1 MPPCASPRV
10 TVTMDCLHTGEGS
23 QTKSSVSSSPDVK
36 ASRKTSST
44 SSSKHKDKKNVTK
57 RFSFTTNK
65 LQSKSS
71 GGAEVTEVVM
81 EEEEEDDER
90 EEEFVEEETVI
101 GPVEQEARLPKSL
114 QQCSKLDFK
123 TSALTWYTHKC
134 LPLPLH
140 GSTLQ
145 LHPLGD
151 RVYLCGG
158 VTESSGPNS
167 SLLYCS
173 IRNLGKWTKAASGV
187 PHFYCP
193 SVMLEEELVLVSGI
207 SAGSKKLTPALSSYN
222 LSSQLWVQR
231 HAPLPTARSSTCA
244 FVFREYMIVMGGQ
257 NEKGEIVGT
266 VDVLHLPSQ
275 QWHGSAPLPVPTA
288 GASMVI
294 CENVVYLVGG
304 VGRLT
309 WIQTVQC
316 AKIKKIISSS
326 QHFTSDLRSSS
337 SLTSSRRSS
346 GVWRCLHDCPFTK
359 MTALCSGNQ
368 LLTLGGEQL
377 TRNASA
383 EPSEWIWIYDKDQD
397 TWSPVQGMPSPRKLC
412 AVTMLPDN
420 MLIVGGEPHFTNID
434 IAEIV

>member
-1 MPPCASPRV
+1 VA
-10 TVTMDCLHTGEGS
+10 
-23 QTKSSVSSSPDVK
+23 SSPDAK
-36 ASRKTSST
+36 ANRKTSS
-44 SSSKHKDKKNVTK
+44 SLSKHKDKKNVTK

-65 LQSKSS
+65 LQAKSS

-81 EEEEEDDER
+81 EEEEDEDER
-90 EEEFVEEETVI
+90 EEEYIEEETVLD
-101 GPVEQEARLPKSL
+101 PVEPEAAPPKVL
-114 QQCSKLDFK
+114 QQCSKHDFK
-123 TSALTWYTHKC
+123 TNMLTWYTHKC

-158 VTESSGPNS
+158 VTKSSGPNS
-167 SLLYCS
+167 CLLYCS
-173 IRNLGKWTKAASGV
+173 IKNLGKWEKAASGV
-187 PHFYCP
+187 PQFYCP

-207 SAGSKKLTPALSSYN
+207 NAGNKKLTSALSSYN

-244 FVFREYMIVMGGQ
+244 FVYRESLVVMGGQ

-275 QWHGSAPLPVPTA
+275 VWHTSAPLPMPTA

-294 CENVVYLVGG
+294 CENIVYVVGG

-316 AKIKKIISSS
+316 AKVKKIISSS
-326 QHFTSDLRSSS
+326 YFASDSRSTSI
-337 SLTSSRRSS
+337 TSRQSA
-346 GVWRCLHDCPFTK
+346 GVWKQLHDCPFTK

-383 EPSEWIWIYDKDQD
+383 EPSEWIWIYDKEQD